1 MSGGTV
7 RERARQCRARWV
19 GRCLVGVALVVAA
32 AGGAAGTAA
41 ASDRSTDVVC
51 VDQTTGAWEASMTF
65 SSVAVQEGHPV
76 VLTFGSASVTLTDP
90 GPGGGATLTLSFDGG
105 QSGATKTWTIV
116 RNGAVDQSGSV
127 AFDRPAGCEA
137 APTTPPST
145 EVPPTEPPATEAP
158 PTGPPET
165 EAPPQPTPSPR
176 PESPNPAPAVP
187 AAPARPRAAP
197 LPVTGVS
204 TLVGLGLAAA
214 AVAVGALVIRWT
226 RRRADQFIG
235 D

>member
-7 RERARQCRARWV
+7 REGARQCRARWV

-32 AGGAAGTAA
+32 AGAAGTAA
-41 ASDRSTDVVC
+41 AADRSTDVAC

-65 SSVAVQEGHPV
+65 SSVAVQEAHPV

-90 GPGGGATLTLSFDGG
+90 GPGGGATLTQSFDGG
-105 QSGATKTWTIV
+105 QAGATKTWTIV

-127 AFDRPAGCEA
+127 TFDRPAGCEA
-137 APTTPPST
+137 APTTPPPT
-145 EVPPTEPPATEAP
+145 EAPPTEPPATDAP

-165 EAPPQPTPSPR
+165 EAGPQATLSPR
-176 PESPNPAPAVP
+176 PDSPNPAPAVP

-204 TLVGLGLAAA
+204 TLAGLGLAAA